1 MTPEQQKFYDIKN
14 TTDYKKVGEDVDY
27 KVFVDHEKKEVVL
40 QFQESNSRE
49 DWSPTCSFYHGR

>member
-27 KVFVDHEKKEVVL
+27 KVFVDH
-40 QFQESNSRE
+40 
-49 DWSPTCSFYHGR
+49 